1 LQNSPLGGYTAAS
14 AGSNKNTQYEED
26 SANIMYPGSPAPIA
40 WGYSAVAG
48 SATKTALPETYV
60 AGIGIPFVDGLNRP
74 ILCNKVGMTF
84 EGWVEMIAD
93 DSQFYLGC
101 SFESAQESPELVS
114 GSNLTGSTPLIVK
127 LQYDNTVNDTKNFN
141 EGRDQSDIFTS
152 FVHID
157 AVLRV
162 TDSGD
167 VMTSL

>member
-1 LQNSPLGGYTAAS
+1 
-14 AGSNKNTQYEED
+14 
-26 SANIMYPGSPAPIA
+26 
-40 WGYSAVAG
+40 
-48 SATKTALPETYV
+48 
-60 AGIGIPFVDGLNRP
+60 
-74 ILCNKVGMTF
+74 
-84 EGWVEMIAD
+84 MIAD